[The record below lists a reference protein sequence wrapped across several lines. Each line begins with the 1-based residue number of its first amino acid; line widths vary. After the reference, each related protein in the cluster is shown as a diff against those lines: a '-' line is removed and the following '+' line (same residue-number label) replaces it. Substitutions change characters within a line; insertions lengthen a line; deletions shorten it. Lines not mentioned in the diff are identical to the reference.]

1 MSTEQHSAVPALHY
15 DVRLTVAVGRSRTET
30 KWKNKEMLWSA
41 LVARLSETTRTGET
55 VEEYKALPKTEQQR
69 VKDVGGFVGGAL
81 KGGRRKSDSV
91 ISRQLLTL
99 DADFAYEGLWDA
111 AMIVLDSPA
120 AVLYSTHKHTPAA
133 PRVRLVLPLSR
144 PVSPDEYQAIARR
157 VAADI
162 DIEAFDDTTYEPH
175 RLMYWPSTP
184 VDGDYAFEVSDGAP
198 IDADAVLARYDDWQ
212 DQTTWPESSRVHK
225 AIKRA
230 AEKQEDPTEK
240 KGIIGVFCRAYN
252 VPAAMEK
259 FLPGVYTQC
268 DTSDRYTYNAGT
280 SAAGAVVYEDG
291 KFLYSHHSTDPCCG
305 RLVNAFDLV
314 RIHKFRDRDE
324 DAPEGTPANRLP
336 SFAAM
341 QELAAADDEVRIQ
354 LGEEKLAEARQDF
367 KETDK
372 NWLTK
377 LDVNG
382 KGQYLSSARNVKLI
396 LENDPGLI
404 GAVAMD
410 DFAHRITVLRNL
422 PWRKLSRG
430 SVWADSDDSGLRNYL
445 EEVYNIKGKGM
456 IEDALSEVTTRHAFN
471 PLRDYIEG
479 LTWDGIPRID
489 TVFIDYLGAEDTG
502 LNRTMTRKSLV
513 GAVARILRPGIKFD
527 NVLTLI
533 GRQGQ
538 GKSYILS
545 RLARGWY
552 SESLTTVQGKEA
564 MEHIQGFWIIELAE
578 LAAIRKADFEAT
590 KQFISKQED
599 AFRAAYGRRTE
610 RHPRQCV
617 FFATTNVSDFIRDP
631 SGGRR
636 WWPITV
642 DKERRRMSPFKDL
655 ADDVIDQIWAE
666 AADAF
671 RGGEP
676 LHLSEADETEAQ
688 MLQAAHT
695 DESPLTGPIR
705 EYLDL
710 LLPENWEELDIGERR
725 DFIHGGGLD
734 MPKGTVQRNRVCALE
749 VWVELLKGDPKM
761 LTRSQSIEINDVLRR
776 TEGWSRP
783 PSSIWFKI
791 YGKQKGFIRDESRNF
806 PCLAHSSAPR

>member
-1 MSTEQHSAVPALHY
+1 MSTQRHTVAPAMNY
-15 DVRLTVAVGRSRTET
+15 DGRLTVAVGRSRTET
-30 KWKNKEMLWSA
+30 KWKNKEMLWSELA
-41 LVARLSETTRTGET
+41 ARLSETTRTGET

-69 VKDVGGFVGGAL
+69 VKDVGGFVGGPL

-99 DADFAYEGLWDA
+99 DADFAYDGLWDA

-120 AVLYSTHKHTPAA
+120 GVLYSTHKHTPAA

-157 VAADI
+157 IAADI

-184 VDGDYAFEVSDGAP
+184 ADGDYAFEVSEGAP
-198 IDADAVLARYDDWQ
+198 IDADAILARYDDWQ
-212 DQTTWPESSRVHK
+212 DQSTWPESSRVHK

-268 DTSDRYTYNAGT
+268 DGSDRYTYNAGT

-314 RIHKFRDRDE
+314 RIHKFGGRDKDT
-324 DAPEGTPANRLP
+324 PEGTPVNRLP
-336 SFAAM
+336 SFQAM
-341 QELAAADDEVRIQ
+341 QELAAVDDEVRIQ

-396 LENDPGLI
+396 LENDPGLV

-410 DFAHRITVLRNL
+410 DFAHRITVLRSL

-471 PLRDYIEG
+471 PLRGYIEG

-489 TVFIDYLGAEDTG
+489 TVFIDYLGAEDTS

-636 WWPITV
+636 WWPMTV
-642 DKERRRMSPFKDL
+642 DKEKRRMSPFDDL
-655 ADDVIDQIWAE
+655 TDDVIDQIWAE

-676 LHLSEADETEAQ
+676 LYLGESAETEALE
-688 MLQAAHT
+688 LQAAHT

-710 LLPENWEELDIGERR
+710 LLPKNWEELDIGERR
-725 DFIHGGGLD
+725 DFIHGGGID

-749 VWVELLKGDPKM
+749 IWVELLKGDPKM
-761 LTRSQSIEINDVLRR
+761 LTRTQAIEINDVLRR
-776 TEGWSRP
+776 TDGWSRTAKP
-783 PSSIWFKI
+783 IKFRR
-791 YGKQKGFIRDESRNF
+791 YGVQKGFFRGCETVT
-806 PCLAHSSAPR
+806 L

>member
-1 MSTEQHSAVPALHY
+1 MSTQRHTVAPAMNY
-15 DVRLTVAVGRSRTET
+15 DGRLTVAVGRSRTET
-30 KWKNKEMLWSA
+30 KWKNKEMLWSELA
-41 LVARLSETTRTGET
+41 ARLSETTRTGET

-69 VKDVGGFVGGAL
+69 VKDVGGFVGGPL

-99 DADFAYEGLWDA
+99 DADYAYEGLWDA

-120 AVLYSTHKHTPAA
+120 AILYSTHKHTPAA

-157 VAADI
+157 IAADI

-184 VDGDYAFEVSDGAP
+184 ADGDYAFEVSDGAP
-198 IDADAVLARYDDWQ
+198 IDADAILARYDDWQ

-240 KGIIGVFCRAYN
+240 KGIIGVFCRAYD
-252 VPAAMEK
+252 VSGAMEK

-268 DTSDRYTYNAGT
+268 DTFDRYTYNAGT

-314 RIHKFRDRDE
+314 RIHKFGDRDE
-324 DAPEGTPANRLP
+324 DTPEGTPANRLP
-336 SFAAM
+336 SFQAM

-354 LGEEKLAEARQDF
+354 LGEETLAEARQDF
-367 KETDK
+367 TETDK

-396 LENDPGLI
+396 LENDPGLV

-410 DFAHRITVLRNL
+410 DFAHRITVLRSL

-489 TVFIDYLGAEDTG
+489 TVFIDYLGAEDTS

-636 WWPITV
+636 WWPMTV
-642 DKERRRMSPFKDL
+642 DKEKRRMSPFDDL
-655 ADDVIDQIWAE
+655 TDDVIDQIWAE

-676 LHLSEADETEAQ
+676 LHLSEADEAEAQ

-710 LLPENWEELDIGERR
+710 LLPANWEELDIGERR
-725 DFIHGGGLD
+725 DYIHGGGLD

-761 LTRSQSIEINDVLRR
+761 LTRLQSIEINDVLRR